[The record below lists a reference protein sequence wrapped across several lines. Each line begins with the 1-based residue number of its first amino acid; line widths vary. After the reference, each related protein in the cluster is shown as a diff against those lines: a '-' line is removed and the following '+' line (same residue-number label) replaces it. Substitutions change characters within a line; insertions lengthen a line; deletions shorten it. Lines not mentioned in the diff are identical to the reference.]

1 LFFDSVIVLGFG
13 EWLWAVFESVW
24 VERFSE
30 LIVFVFNNECGW
42 ELISDFLSV
51 LLLDMFEKRRDVD
64 IFIPFLFILFAFESL
79 DLDEVSHGSMI
90 ECE

>member
-1 LFFDSVIVLGFG
+1 MFFDSVIVLGFG
-13 EWLWAVFESVW
+13 EWLWAMFESVW

-30 LIVFVFNNECGW
+30 LIVFVFNNKCGW

-51 LLLDMFEKRRDVD
+51 LLLDMFEKRRDID

-79 DLDEVSHGSMI
+79 DLDEVSHRSMI
-90 ECE
+90 E